1 MGDKVQRPK
10 PHVLHGLDWGKSF
23 YYTHEADAFI
33 ENLEEREEQA
43 YQETLRARKSEAS
56 HEAKMQSLHASLIDL
71 IDKTQS
77 CTSGLSFGECL
88 EEIKRRLAAAKGST
102 DTEGL

>member
-1 MGDKVQRPK
+1 MERSERIEMMADKVQRVRDLK
-10 PHVLHGLDWGKSF
+10 EGFTWEKVATREDVAEL
-23 YYTHEADAFI
+23 YADRI
-33 ENLEEREEQA
+33 ENR
-43 YQETLRARKSEAS
+43 
-56 HEAKMQSLHASLIDL
+56 SLHASLIDL

-102 DTEGL
+102 DTEGR